1 MALLGHVR
9 RGAIRVASNA
19 GCGERNREVDA
30 VRRHDLDLR
39 VHDRVALDEIE
50 LYAEMLSAVAAAKE
64 PLTNAEIDMVLG
76 LGPGDAGRRE
86 LTPQD

>member
-1 MALLGHVR
+1 M
-9 RGAIRVASNA
+9 
-19 GCGERNREVDA
+19 DA

>member
-1 MALLGHVR
+1 M
-9 RGAIRVASNA
+9 
-19 GCGERNREVDA
+19 
-30 VRRHDLDLR
+30 RRHDLDLR

>member
-1 MALLGHVR
+1 MALLGHAPV
-9 RGAIRVASNA
+9 GAGRVASTWVW
-19 GCGERNREVDA
+19 GERTEVDA
-30 VRRHDLDLR
+30 VSQYLDLR

-64 PLTNAEIDMVLG
+64 PLSVAEIDMVLG
-76 LGPGDAGRRE
+76 VRSDEAGRRE